1 MLTTSVVLIV
11 RVNYFNIIHSAWF
24 TTLMNLETAV
34 TRGQNKLLY
43 CKSTR
48 LSLES
53 LAHARLPCTLLLLFL
68 NSQSPYQ
75 QKAKSTANLKTRLV
89 RGHQSYR
96 SLLVIW
102 PTLESENKTAISLNT
117 KEGAATLDFD
127 KN

>member
-1 MLTTSVVLIV
+1 MV
-11 RVNYFNIIHSAWF
+11 YP
-24 TTLMNLETAV
+24 LMNFETTV
-34 TRGQNKLLY
+34 TQGQNKPLY
-43 CKSTR
+43 CKVPD
-48 LSLES
+48 SLES

-75 QKAKSTANLKTRLV
+75 QKAKSTANLKTQLV

-117 KEGAATLDFD
+117 KGGAATLDFG
-127 KN
+127 